1 MPEHMIPETTVV
13 VTEPLEGNAVER
25 WGRLIRDAVA
35 LRPERLV
42 VDLQG
47 SPSID
52 ASAIVLLL
60 QVHREM
66 VRADG
71 GLRLRGAAARVR
83 RMLSLARVD
92 QVLDVEDDSPGR
104 NLAQAR

>member
-1 MPEHMIPETTVV
+1 MPEHTIPETTVV
-13 VTEPLEGNAVER
+13 VTEPLEGSAVDR
-25 WGRLIRDAVA
+25 WARLIRDAAA
-35 LRPERLV
+35 LRPDRLV

-52 ASAIVLLL
+52 ASAIVVLL
-60 QVHREM
+60 QVHRDM

-71 GLRLRGAAARVR
+71 RLQLRGAAARVR

-92 QVLDVEDDSPGR
+92 QVLDVEDDQPGR
-104 NLAQAR
+104 NMAPAR

>member
-1 MPEHMIPETTVV
+1 MPPHTIPETTVV
-13 VTEPLEGNAVER
+13 VTEPLEGGAVER
-25 WGRLIRDAVA
+25 WGRLIRDAAA

-42 VDLQG
+42 VDLRH
-47 SPSID
+47 SPGID

-66 VRADG
+66 VCADG
-71 GLRLRGAAARVR
+71 ALRLRGAPAGVR

-92 QVLDVEDDSPGR
+92 RVLDVEDDRPDRSP
-104 NLAQAR
+104 AQA